1 MNSKILA
8 LFILF
13 LSIFCISY
21 GQEPIDKNG
30 QRSFTEA
37 VHSRGPNPGR
47 EAAEIYNKA
56 NQYYAS
62 NDFQSA
68 LSNYLVLI
76 ERGMK
81 NPHLYYNLGNTYF
94 KLGEIGYAILSYEK
108 ALALRPFDRET
119 RENLEYAKRSLKERV
134 LPLYSESFFKF
145 LRVIYSYM
153 NLRNIAFI
161 ELFVFTVLI
170 ALCYLYLFSPY
181 KRHIL
186 KKYFVLCAVVFI
198 IFSTASFFYQS
209 NEKKHPKGIV
219 VEKEIGV
226 MTAPIAE
233 SDVLFVLHEGTA
245 TKLLETREEWL
256 LISLTDGREGWVYT
270 QGIVF
275 R

>member
-1 MNSKILA
+1 MNSKVLA
-8 LFILF
+8 LFVLF

-21 GQEPIDKNG
+21 GQEPIDENG
-30 QRSFTEA
+30 QRSFTET
-37 VHSRGPNPGR
+37 VQGRGENPGL
-47 EAAEIYNKA
+47 EAVDIYNKA
-56 NQYYAS
+56 NQHYAS

-68 LSNYLVLI
+68 LSNYLVVI
-76 ERGMK
+76 ERGVK
-81 NPHLYYNLGNTYF
+81 NPQLYYNLGNTYF
-94 KLGEIGYAILSYEK
+94 KLGEPGYAILYYEK
-108 ALALRPFDRET
+108 ALALRSFDRET

-134 LPLYSESFFKF
+134 LPLYNENFFKI
-145 LRVIYSYM
+145 LREIYSYL

-170 ALCYLYLFSPY
+170 ALSYLYLFSPY

-219 VEKEIGV
+219 VEKEIEV

-233 SDVLFVLHEGTA
+233 SGVLFVLHEGTA

>member
-1 MNSKILA
+1 MKSKVLA
-8 LFILF
+8 LFVLF
-13 LSIFCISY
+13 GSIFCISY

-37 VHSRGPNPGR
+37 VQSRGGNPGP
-47 EAAEIYNKA
+47 ADIYNKA

-76 ERGMK
+76 ERGVK

-94 KLGEIGYAILSYEK
+94 KLGEIGFAILYYEK

-134 LPLYSESFFKF
+134 LPLYSESFFEF
-145 LRVIYSYM
+145 LRVTYSYL

-198 IFSTASFFYQS
+198 IFSTASFFYLS

-219 VEKEIGV
+219 VEKEIEV

-233 SDVLFVLHEGTA
+233 SAVIFVLHEGTA
-245 TKLLETREEWL
+245 TKLLETREAWL